1 MIRKLQFLI
10 IAVVLIVA
18 SFATGLPFLFFI
30 VYVSLLAVGG
40 SYVLTRFGLADLEA
54 GYRVDHRQGH
64 VGDDLRTTY
73 SISNTGGLPK
83 PWLEVYNPTDLPEA
97 LPGRALGLRSWAQR
111 SWIAIV
117 PLTRR
122 GTYRIEPMVVRTGD
136 PFGFFEAAASV
147 GRPTVVTVF
156 PRVVPLPR
164 WRLPNANL
172 EGSHSAPERT
182 LQTTPLATTVRPYA
196 PGDSFNRIHWRSTA
210 RLGEIQVKEF
220 DLEQTADVWLFVD
233 LEGSIQAGQGDVSTV
248 EEGLRV
254 AASIA
259 HDAILENRA
268 VGLTTSG
275 HRLVSLPADRG
286 PRQHQKI
293 MQLLAAV
300 EGDGR
305 TPLAEVLLTGLPW
318 LRRGMTAVVITPS
331 QDRRWARAL
340 TGLRARGVA
349 AVVISLDAASYERAV
364 GQGAAENDAA
374 AQKKPTST
382 KERRHD
388 GGSERGQ
395 EQRAMRF
402 TLAEFDLKTYEVGAG
417 DNLGAVLA

>member
-1 MIRKLQFLI
+1 VVRRLQFLVVT
-10 IAVVLIVA
+10 VVLLVA
-18 SFATGLPFLFFI
+18 AFSTGMSLFFYV
-30 VYVSLLAVGG
+30 VYVGLLAIGG

-64 VGDDLRTTY
+64 VGDDMRTTY
-73 SISNTGGLPK
+73 SISNASRLPK
-83 PWLEVYNPTDLPEA
+83 PWLQVYNPTDLPVP

-136 PFGFFEAAASV
+136 PFGFFEAAATV
-147 GRPTVVTVF
+147 GRATAVTVF

-196 PGDSFNRIHWRSTA
+196 PGDSFNRIHWRTTA

-233 LEGSIQAGQGDVSTV
+233 LEASPHRGEGDMSTV
-248 EEGLRV
+248 EEAMRI

-275 HRLVSLPADRG
+275 HRLVSIPADRG
-286 PRQHQKI
+286 PRQRQKI

-300 EGDGR
+300 EGDGT
-305 TPLAEVLLTGLPW
+305 TPLAEVLLTGLPR
-318 LRRGMTAVVITPS
+318 LRRGMTAVVVTPS
-331 QDRRWARAL
+331 RERRWVRAL
-340 TGLRARGVA
+340 STLRGRGVA
-349 AVVISLDAASYERAV
+349 AAVVALDAASYEAAGRPRP
-364 GQGAAENDAA
+364 QGGDGEGDLAA
-374 AQKKPTST
+374 
-382 KERRHD
+382 
-388 GGSERGQ
+388 Q
-395 EQRAMRF
+395 EQRALRF
-402 TLAEFDLKTYEVGAG
+402 ALAEYDLRAYQVRAG

>member
-1 MIRKLQFLI
+1 MIRRLQFL
-10 IAVVLIVA
+10 VVAIVLLVA
-18 SFATGLPFLFFI
+18 AFSTGLPFLFYV
-30 VYVSLLAVGG
+30 VYLGLLAIGG

-73 SISNTGGLPK
+73 SISNASNLPK
-83 PWLEVYNPTDLPEA
+83 PWLEVYNPSDLPVP

-122 GTYRIEPMVVRTGD
+122 GTFRIEPMVVRTGD
-136 PFGFFEAAASV
+136 PFGFFEAAATV
-147 GRPTVVTVF
+147 GRPSVITVF
-156 PRVVPLPR
+156 PQVVPLPR
-164 WRLPNANL
+164 WRLPHANL

-220 DLEQTADVWLFVD
+220 DLEQTADVWLYVD
-233 LEGSIQAGQGDVSTV
+233 LERPVQRGEGDISTV
-248 EEGLRV
+248 EESLRV

-259 HDAILENRA
+259 HDAFLENRA

-275 HRLVSLPADRG
+275 HRLVSIPADRG
-286 PRQHQKI
+286 PRQRQKV

-300 EGDGR
+300 DGDGM
-305 TPLAEVLLTGLPW
+305 TPLAEVLLVGLPK
-318 LRRGMTAVVITPS
+318 LRRGMTAVVVTPS
-331 QDRRWARAL
+331 RERSWIRTLTAL
-340 TGLRARGVA
+340 RGRGVTA
-349 AVVISLDAASYERAV
+349 TVVALDAASYEFV
-364 GQGAAENDAA
+364 GPKTAPD
-374 AQKKPTST
+374 
-382 KERRHD
+382 RRR
-388 GGSERGQ
+388 GG
-395 EQRAMRF
+395 
-402 TLAEFDLKTYEVGAG
+402 
-417 DNLGAVLA
+417 

>member
-1 MIRKLQFLI
+1 MIRRLQFL
-10 IAVVLIVA
+10 VVALVLVLA
-18 SFATGLPFLFFI
+18 AFSTGLPFLFYV
-30 VYVSLLAVGG
+30 VYLGLLAVGG

-64 VGDDLRTTY
+64 VGDELRTTY
-73 SISNTGGLPK
+73 SISNASRLPK
-83 PWLEVYNPTDLPEA
+83 PWLEVYNPTDLPVP

-111 SWIAIV
+111 SWVAIV

-136 PFGFFEAAASV
+136 PFGFFEAAATV

-172 EGSHSAPERT
+172 EGTHSAPERT

-233 LEGSIQAGQGDVSTV
+233 LETAVQGGEGDLSTV
-248 EEGLRV
+248 EESLRA

-259 HDAILENRA
+259 HDAIIENRA
-268 VGLTTSG
+268 VGVTTSG
-275 HRLVSLPADRG
+275 HRLVSIPADRG
-286 PRQHQKI
+286 PRQRLKI
-293 MQLLAAV
+293 MQLMAAV
-300 EGDGR
+300 DGDGR
-305 TPLAEVLLTGLPW
+305 TPLGEVLLAGLPR
-318 LRRGMTAVVITPS
+318 LRRGMTAVVVTPS
-331 QDRRWARAL
+331 LDRSWIRAL
-340 TGLRARGVA
+340 AGLRGRGVA
-349 AVVISLDAASYERAV
+349 AVVVTVDAVSYERAAQRGRRGV
-364 GQGAAENDAA
+364 GDTLTGES
-374 AQKKPTST
+374 AQW
-382 KERRHD
+382 
-388 GGSERGQ
+388 
-395 EQRAMRF
+395 RALRF
-402 TLAEFDLKTYEVGAG
+402 ALAEYDLKACKVAAG
-417 DNLGAVLA
+417 DDLGTVLA

>member
-1 MIRKLQFLI
+1 MIRRLQFLI
-10 IAVVLIVA
+10 VAVVLLVA
-18 SFATGLPFLFFI
+18 AFSTGLGFLFYV
-30 VYVSLLAVGG
+30 VYLGLLAIGG

-64 VGDDLRTTY
+64 VGDDLRSTY
-73 SISNTGGLPK
+73 SISNASGFPK
-83 PWLEVYNPTDLPEA
+83 PWLEVYNPTDLPVP
-97 LPGRALGLRSWAQR
+97 LPGRALSLRSWAQR

-122 GTYRIEPMVVRTGD
+122 GTFRIEPMVVRTGD
-136 PFGFFEAAASV
+136 PFGFFEAAAAV

-156 PRVVPLPR
+156 PRVLALPR
-164 WRLPNANL
+164 WRLPNAFL
-172 EGSHSAPERT
+172 EGTHSAPERT

-220 DLEQTADVWLFVD
+220 DLEQTADVWIFVD
-233 LEGSIQAGQGDVSTV
+233 LEVRVQAGEGDISTV
-248 EEGLRV
+248 EEAMRV

-275 HRLVSLPADRG
+275 HRLVSIPADRG
-286 PRQHQKI
+286 PRQRQKI

-305 TPLAEVLLTGLPW
+305 TPLAEVLLNGLPKI
-318 LRRGMTAVVITPS
+318 RRGMTAVIVTAS
-331 QDRRWARAL
+331 RERGWVRTL
-340 TGLRARGVA
+340 TSLRARGVTA
-349 AVVISLDAASYERAV
+349 AVVALDAASYENPGRQTRSV
-364 GQGAAENDAA
+364 GSDADPAA
-374 AQKKPTST
+374 
-382 KERRHD
+382 
-388 GGSERGQ
+388 Q
-395 EQRAMRF
+395 EQRALRF
-402 TLAEFDLKTYEVGAG
+402 ALAEYDVKTYEVHAG

>member
-1 MIRKLQFLI
+1 VIRKLQFLI
-10 IAVVLIVA
+10 IAVVLLVA
-18 SFATGLPFLFFI
+18 AFSTGLSFLFYI
-30 VYVSLLAVGG
+30 VYLGVLAIGG
-40 SYVLTRFGLADLEA
+40 SYVLTRYGLADLEA

-64 VGDDLRTTY
+64 VGDDMRVTY
-73 SISNTGGLPK
+73 SISNASGLPK
-83 PWLEVYNPTDLPEA
+83 PWLEVYNPTDLPVP

-111 SWIAIV
+111 SWVAIV
-117 PLTRR
+117 PLSRR

-136 PFGFFEAAASV
+136 PFGFFEAAATV
-147 GRPTVVTVF
+147 GRPSVVTVF

-172 EGSHSAPERT
+172 EGTHSAPERT
-182 LQTTPLATTVRPYA
+182 LQTTPLATTIRPYA

-233 LEGSIQAGQGDVSTV
+233 LDASVQAGQGDDSTV
-248 EEGLRV
+248 EEALRI

-259 HDAILENRA
+259 HDAVLENRA

-275 HRLVSLPADRG
+275 HRLVSIPADRG
-286 PRQHQKI
+286 PRQRQKI

-305 TPLAEVLLTGLPW
+305 TSLAEVLLAGLPR

-331 QDRRWARAL
+331 RDRHWVRAL
-340 TGLRARGVA
+340 IGLRARGVA
-349 AVVISLDAASYERAV
+349 AVVVTLDAGSYEKAGRP
-364 GQGAAENDAA
+364 Q
-374 AQKKPTST
+374 
-382 KERRHD
+382 RRPSVEGDEGEDD
-388 GGSERGQ
+388 GGQ
-395 EQRAMRF
+395 EQRALQF
-402 TLAEFDLKTYEVGAG
+402 ALAEYDLKNCRVQAG
-417 DNLGAVLA
+417 DNLGVVLA

>member
-1 MIRKLQFLI
+1 VIRRLQFLI
-10 IAVVLIVA
+10 VATVLILA
-18 SFATGLPFLFFI
+18 AFSTGLSFI
-30 VYVSLLAVGG
+30 FYVVYLGLLAVGG

-64 VGDDLRTTY
+64 VGEDLRTTY
-73 SISNTGGLPK
+73 SISNASGLPK
-83 PWLEVYNPTDLPEA
+83 PWLEVYNPTDLPVP

-111 SWIAIV
+111 SWVAIV

-136 PFGFFEAAASV
+136 PFGFFEAAATV

-196 PGDSFNRIHWRSTA
+196 PGDGFNRIHWRSTA

-233 LEGSIQAGQGDVSTV
+233 LETAVQGGQGDVSTI
-248 EEGLRV
+248 EESLRV

-259 HDAILENRA
+259 HDAIVENRA

-275 HRLVSLPADRG
+275 HRLVSIPADRG
-286 PRQHQKI
+286 PRQRLKI
-293 MQLLAAV
+293 MALLAAV
-300 EGDGR
+300 DGDGR
-305 TPLAEVLLTGLPW
+305 TPMGEVLLTGLPR
-318 LRRGMTAVVITPS
+318 LRRGMTAVVVTPS
-331 QDRRWARAL
+331 PDRSWVRAL
-340 TGLRARGVA
+340 AGLRGRGVA
-349 AVVISLDAASYERAV
+349 AVVVALDAASYERD
-364 GQGAAENDAA
+364 GQSVRRGLRHEPAAES
-374 AQKKPTST
+374 Q
-382 KERRHD
+382 ERR
-388 GGSERGQ
+388 
-395 EQRAMRF
+395 ALRF
-402 TLAEFDLKTYEVGAG
+402 ALAEYDLKACEVGAG
-417 DNLGAVLA
+417 DDLGTVLA

>member
-1 MIRKLQFLI
+1 VIRRLQFLVV
-10 IAVVLIVA
+10 AVVILMA
-18 SFATGLPFLFFI
+18 AFSTGLPFLFYV
-30 VYVSLLAVGG
+30 VYLGMLAIGG

-73 SISNTGGLPK
+73 SISNASGLPK
-83 PWLEVYNPTDLPEA
+83 PWLEVYNPTDLPVP

-122 GTYRIEPMVVRTGD
+122 GTFRIEPMVVRTGD
-136 PFGFFEAAASV
+136 PFGFFEAAAAV

-220 DLEQTADVWLFVD
+220 DLEQTADVWLYVD
-233 LEGSIQAGQGDVSTV
+233 LEASVQEGEGDISTV
-248 EEGLRV
+248 EESLRI

-259 HDAILENRA
+259 HDAIIENRA

-275 HRLVSLPADRG
+275 HRLVSIPADRG
-286 PRQHQKI
+286 PRQRQKI

-300 EGDGR
+300 EGDGS
-305 TPLAEVLLTGLPW
+305 TPLAEVLLTGLPK

-331 QDRRWARAL
+331 RERVWVRAL
-340 TGLRARGVA
+340 STLRGRGVTA
-349 AVVISLDAASYERAV
+349 AVITLDAPSYEPRSRRRPRF
-364 GQGAAENDAA
+364 GETDADPA
-374 AQKKPTST
+374 AQ
-382 KERRHD
+382 D
-388 GGSERGQ
+388 
-395 EQRAMRF
+395 QRALRF
-402 TLAEFDLKTYEVGAG
+402 ALAEYDLKSYGVKAE
-417 DNLGAVLA
+417 DDIGAVLA

>member
-1 MIRKLQFLI
+1 MIRRLQFLI
-10 IAVVLIVA
+10 VAVILLIAAFA
-18 SFATGLPFLFFI
+18 SGLPFLFYV
-30 VYVSLLAVGG
+30 VYLGLLAIGG
-40 SYVLTRFGLADLEA
+40 SYVLTRYGLADLEA

-73 SISNTGGLPK
+73 SISNASGLPK
-83 PWLEVYNPTDLPEA
+83 PWLEVYNPTDLPVP

-117 PLTRR
+117 PLTQR

-136 PFGFFEAAASV
+136 PFGFFEAAATV
-147 GRPTVVTVF
+147 GRPTVITVF

-164 WRLPNANL
+164 WRLPNSNL

-233 LEGSIQAGQGDVSTV
+233 LQSPIQTGQGDVSTV
-248 EEGLRV
+248 EEALRV

-259 HDAILENRA
+259 HDAIVENRA

-275 HRLVSLPADRG
+275 HRLVSIPADRG
-286 PRQHQKI
+286 PRQRQKI

-300 EGDGR
+300 EGDGG
-305 TPLAEVLLTGLPW
+305 TPLAEMLLTGLPK
-318 LRRGMTAVVITPS
+318 LRRGMTAVVVTPS
-331 QDRRWARAL
+331 RERRWVRAL
-340 TGLRARGVA
+340 TTLRGRGVA
-349 AVVISLDAASYERAV
+349 AAVIALDASSYEVA
-364 GQGAAENDAA
+364 G
-374 AQKKPTST
+374 
-382 KERRHD
+382 RRRR
-388 GGSERGQ
+388 GSEADSDMASQ
-395 EQRAMRF
+395 EQRALRF
-402 TLAEFDLKTYEVGAG
+402 ALAEYDIKYHEVRAG

>member
-1 MIRKLQFLI
+1 MIRRLQFLI
-10 IAVVLIVA
+10 VAVALLIAA
-18 SFATGLPFLFFI
+18 FSTGLGFLFYV
-30 VYVSLLAVGG
+30 VYLGLLAVGG

-64 VGDDLRTTY
+64 VGDELRTTY
-73 SISNTGGLPK
+73 SISHASGLPK
-83 PWLEVYNPTDLPEA
+83 PWLEVYNPTDLPVP
-97 LPGRALGLRSWAQR
+97 LPGRALSLRSWAQR
-111 SWIAIV
+111 SWIAIA

-136 PFGFFEAAASV
+136 PFGFFEAAATV
-147 GRPTVVTVF
+147 GRPTVVSVY

-164 WRLPNANL
+164 WRLPNAFL
-172 EGSHSAPERT
+172 EGTHSAPERT

-220 DLEQTADVWLFVD
+220 DLEQTADVWIFAD
-233 LEGSIQAGQGDVSTV
+233 LDSRVQVGEGDVSTV
-248 EEGLRV
+248 EEVVRV

-286 PRQHQKI
+286 PRQRQKI
-293 MQLLAAV
+293 MALLSAV

-305 TPLAEVLLTGLPW
+305 APLAEVLLTGLPK
-318 LRRGMTAVVITPS
+318 LRRGMTAVVVTPS
-331 QDRRWARAL
+331 RERRWVRAL
-340 TGLRARGVA
+340 TTLRARGVTA
-349 AVVISLDAASYERAV
+349 AVVAIAADSYDPSARMRSTTEPDNDV
-364 GQGAAENDAA
+364 AA
-374 AQKKPTST
+374 
-382 KERRHD
+382 
-388 GGSERGQ
+388 Q
-395 EQRAMRF
+395 EQRALRF
-402 TLAEFDLKTYEVGAG
+402 ALAEYDVRTYEVQAG
-417 DNLGAVLA
+417 DNLGTVLA

>member
-1 MIRKLQFLI
+1 MIRRLQFLVV
-10 IAVVLIVA
+10 AVVLLIA
-18 SFATGLPFLFFI
+18 AFSTGLSFLFYV
-30 VYVSLLAVGG
+30 VYLGLLAIGG

-54 GYRVDHRQGH
+54 GYRVDHRQAH
-64 VGDDLRTTY
+64 VGDDLRMTY
-73 SISNTGGLPK
+73 SISNASNLPK
-83 PWLEVYNPTDLPEA
+83 PWLEVYNPTDLPVP

-111 SWIAIV
+111 SWVAIV

-122 GTYRIEPMVVRTGD
+122 GTYRVEPMIVRTGD
-136 PFGFFEAAASV
+136 PFGFFEAAATV
-147 GRPTVVTVF
+147 GRPTMVTVF
-156 PRVVPLPR
+156 PQVVPLPR

-220 DLEQTADVWLFVD
+220 DLEQTADVWLYVD
-233 LEGSIQAGQGDVSTV
+233 LEAPAQGGEGDVSTV
-248 EEGLRV
+248 EESLRV

-259 HDAILENRA
+259 HDAFLENRA

-275 HRLVSLPADRG
+275 HRLVSIPADRG
-286 PRQHQKI
+286 PRQRQKV

-300 EGDGR
+300 EGDGT
-305 TPLAEVLLTGLPW
+305 TPLAEVLLTGLPK

-331 QDRRWARAL
+331 RDRVWIRTLTAL
-340 TGLRARGVA
+340 RGRGVTA
-349 AVVISLDAASYERAV
+349 AVILLDAPSYETA
-364 GQGAAENDAA
+364 G
-374 AQKKPTST
+374 
-382 KERRHD
+382 RRHPKSGEGED
-388 GGSERGQ
+388 DLAMR
-395 EQRAMRF
+395 EQRALRF
-402 TLAEFDLKTYEVGAG
+402 ALAEYDLKSYEVRAG

>member
-1 MIRKLQFLI
+1 MIRRLQFLI
-10 IAVVLIVA
+10 VAVVLLVA
-18 SFATGLPFLFFI
+18 AFSTGLGFLFYV
-30 VYVSLLAVGG
+30 VYLGLLAVGG

-64 VGDDLRTTY
+64 VGDDMRTTY
-73 SISNTGGLPK
+73 SISNASGLPK
-83 PWLEVYNPTDLPEA
+83 PWLEVYNPTDLPVP
-97 LPGRALGLRSWAQR
+97 LPGRALSLRSWAQR

-122 GTYRIEPMVVRTGD
+122 GTFRIEPMVVRTGD
-136 PFGFFEAAASV
+136 PFGFFEAAATV

-156 PRVVPLPR
+156 PRVLALPR
-164 WRLPNANL
+164 WRLPNAFL
-172 EGSHSAPERT
+172 EGTHSAPERT

-220 DLEQTADVWLFVD
+220 DLEQTADLWLFVD
-233 LEGSIQAGQGDVSTV
+233 LESRVQAGEGDISTV
-248 EEGLRV
+248 EEAMRV

-275 HRLVSLPADRG
+275 HRLVSIPADRG
-286 PRQHQKI
+286 PRQRQKI
-293 MQLLAAV
+293 MQLLAAA

-305 TPLAEVLLTGLPW
+305 TPLAEVLLTGLPK
-318 LRRGMTAVVITPS
+318 LRRGMTAVIVTSSPE
-331 QDRRWARAL
+331 RTWVRTL
-340 TGLRARGVA
+340 TSLRTRGVA
-349 AVVISLDAASYERAV
+349 AAVVALDAESYEHA
-364 GQGAAENDAA
+364 GQPQNRGADKASDAA
-374 AQKKPTST
+374 GQQ
-382 KERRHD
+382 RR
-388 GGSERGQ
+388 
-395 EQRAMRF
+395 ALRF
-402 TLAEFDLKTYEVGAG
+402 ALAEYDVKTYEVHAG

>member
-1 MIRKLQFLI
+1 VIKRLQFLI
-10 IAVVLIVA
+10 VAVVLLIA
-18 SFATGLPFLFFI
+18 AFSTGLGFLFYV
-30 VYVSLLAVGG
+30 VYLGLLAIGG

-64 VGDDLRTTY
+64 VGEDMRTTY
-73 SISNTGGLPK
+73 SISNASGLPK
-83 PWLEVYNPTDLPEA
+83 PWLEVYNPTDLPVP
-97 LPGRALGLRSWAQR
+97 LPGRALSLRSWAQR

-136 PFGFFEAAASV
+136 PFGFFEAAATV
-147 GRPTVVTVF
+147 GRPTVVTIF
-156 PRVVPLPR
+156 PRVLALPR
-164 WRLPNANL
+164 WRLPNAYL
-172 EGSHSAPERT
+172 EGTHSAPERT
-182 LQTTPLATTVRPYA
+182 LQTTPLATTVRPYV

-220 DLEQTADVWLFVD
+220 DLEQTADVWIFVD
-233 LEGSIQAGQGDVSTV
+233 LDSRVQAGEGDISTV
-248 EEGLRV
+248 EEAMRV

-275 HRLVSLPADRG
+275 HRLVSIPADRG
-286 PRQHQKI
+286 PRQRQKI

-305 TPLAEVLLTGLPW
+305 TPLEEVLLTGLPK
-318 LRRGMTAVVITPS
+318 LRRGMTAVVVTAS
-331 QDRRWARAL
+331 RERRWVRTL
-340 TGLRARGVA
+340 TSLRARGVTA
-349 AVVISLDAASYERAV
+349 AVVALDAETYELS
-364 GQGAAENDAA
+364 GGARRGADAEADMTA
-374 AQKKPTST
+374 
-382 KERRHD
+382 
-388 GGSERGQ
+388 Q
-395 EQRAMRF
+395 EQRALRF
-402 TLAEFDLKTYEVGAG
+402 ALAEYDVKTYEVHAG